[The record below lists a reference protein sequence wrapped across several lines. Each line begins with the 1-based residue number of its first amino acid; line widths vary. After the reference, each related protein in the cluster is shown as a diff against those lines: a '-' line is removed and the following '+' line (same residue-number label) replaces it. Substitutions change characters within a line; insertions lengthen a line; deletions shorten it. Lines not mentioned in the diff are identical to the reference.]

1 MSEEETILGVDV
13 VGCDEESNG
22 RSCIS
27 HEVCGKYVQTG
38 DILVFRWEAVP
49 IENEIEEVIKAYV
62 IRDGSQECHIG
73 YLPRHLLHQKDK
85 YKNKMAVVIEDLR
98 LSTNFQR
105 RRRSERNK
113 GILYCNM
120 LDAIEEQFR
129 Q

>member
-1 MSEEETILGVDV
+1 MYEEETILGVDII
-13 VGCDEESNG
+13 GCDEGSDG

-27 HEVCGKYVQTG
+27 HEVCGKFVQVG
-38 DILVFRWEAVP
+38 DILVLRWEVIP
-49 IENEIEEVIKAYV
+49 IGDDIEEVIKAHV

-73 YLPRHLLHQKDK
+73 YLPRHLLRQKER